1 MPSKLLIVDDEPKMG
16 ALLVRSLEREG
27 YDVSSTTRASEAIEL
42 LKGGAID
49 VLITDLRMPG
59 MDGLELLAR
68 AKSIAPQTDVILMT
82 AFASVET
89 AREALTR
96 GAVDYLVKPV
106 SAENDLKP
114 LLKRLLGDDAR
125 GTSSAAVPT
134 AGPRPGDGP
143 SRRPG
148 PAASPDLPTTNSPA
162 MQLVYNKIDRI
173 AKSNA
178 SVLLRGESGTGK
190 EVLADLIQSRSPRA
204 AAPYLKVNCGALP
217 ETLLESELF
226 GHVRGSFTGA
236 IADREGL
243 FAAANGGT
251 LLLDEIGEVSLPL
264 QVKLLRVLQSGEYT
278 RVGESAVRRSDV
290 RLVAATN
297 RPLETMITA
306 GTFRQDLYY
315 RLNVVPVEL
324 PPLRERLAD
333 LDPLIETF
341 CARFGAG
348 ATVRFEPT
356 ARAALLAYDWP
367 GNIRELENA
376 IEHALV
382 LGDPAGITLSDLP
395 VAIQH
400 SRQRA
405 TLPASAP
412 GPGNVGA
419 DTLEDIEKRC
429 LLTALEKTRGN
440 RTRAAALLGITRRTL
455 GYRLR
460 KYALEDE
467 VARRYGN
474 DAMPAVE

>member
-1 MPSKLLIVDDEPKMG
+1 MSNRLLIVDDEPKMG
-16 ALLVRSLEREG
+16 ALLARSLEREG
-27 YDVSSTTRASEAIEL
+27 YAVEATTKPAEALER
-42 LKGGAID
+42 LKVGDID

-59 MDGLELLAR
+59 MDGLELLQR
-68 AKSIAPQTDVILMT
+68 AKAIAPQTDVILMT

-114 LLKRLLGDDAR
+114 LLKRLLGDDTR
-125 GTSSAAVPT
+125 GASSGAVATPPAAS
-134 AGPRPGDGP
+134 A

-148 PAASPDLPTTNSPA
+148 PAASPDLPTSLSSA
-162 MQLVYNKIDRI
+162 MQAVYAKIDRI
-173 AKSNA
+173 ARSNA

-190 EVLADLIQSRSPRA
+190 EVLADLIQARSPRA
-204 AAPYLKVNCGALP
+204 GAPYLKVNCGALP

-236 IADREGL
+236 VADREGL

-290 RLVAATN
+290 RLIAATN
-297 RPLETMITA
+297 RPLEAMISA

-315 RLNVVPVEL
+315 RLNVVPIEL

-341 CARFGAG
+341 AARFAAG
-348 ATVRFEPT
+348 CPCSFTPE
-356 ARAALLAYDWP
+356 AREALRAYDWP

-382 LGDPAGITLSDLP
+382 LGDPAGITPADLP

-400 SRQRA
+400 ARSRQA
-405 TLPASAP
+405 GPLTGSAAA
-412 GPGNVGA
+412 GAVGA

-467 VARRYGN
+467 VARRYGA
-474 DAMPAVE
+474 DATPGLE